1 MGRDF
6 SVNYVVVVIHFYHST
21 LLLMQGNGR
30 FKNTAVDL
38 RLQDIQTQIFEYVCV
53 YVMKRAKMPVDRG
66 EGENKH
72 IMP

>member
-53 YVMKRAKMPVDRG
+53 YVTLYIGVMKTMRNSPK
-66 EGENKH
+66 
-72 IMP
+72 